1 MKTQVIMAILLVCL
15 TCGMAQAGIEFGEP
29 EDGGWTYTYDGSLA
43 ASGVTTALDGTWNHM
58 DAGSG
63 SSDAWDGTAPGDLI
77 GPQPGGD
84 APGGAGIFTEG
95 DDTFLRIQDTGDP
108 RDDTDT
114 GSGWDD
120 PSNRKMTFAH
130 NMGQDAAVT
139 NGGTILDDGVTLNF
153 RIRIPTTGML
163 DDMYPNGGGGPDP
176 WPGSGIG
183 YVIHSDGMG
192 PIGIKQ
198 GTGGQGMISFGLTTG
213 TSVGGQSG
221 TSTAGLVMNQLSTV
235 DTGPSN
241 DDCDTGH
248 GDGTENIL
256 PIADVTGW
264 HEFWVQIVG
273 DGDPG
278 DFGTHTVKIWMDG
291 NADPGNPDGTFHV
304 SAGNKDEY
312 DFNGYLNMAHGVTD
326 DAGSSD
332 IDFYSY
338 KPGLHEV
345 PEPMT
350 LALLGLGGL
359 GLIRRRRK

>member
-1 MKTQVIMAILLVCL
+1 
-15 TCGMAQAGIEFGEP
+15 
-29 EDGGWTYTYDGSLA
+29 
-43 ASGVTTALDGTWNHM
+43 
-58 DAGSG
+58 
-63 SSDAWDGTAPGDLI
+63 
-77 GPQPGGD
+77 
-84 APGGAGIFTEG
+84 
-95 DDTFLRIQDTGDP
+95 
-108 RDDTDT
+108 
-114 GSGWDD
+114 
-120 PSNRKMTFAH
+120 MTFAH
-130 NMGQDAAVT
+130 DMGQDAAVT

-153 RIRIPTTGML
+153 RIRIPTSSPL

-198 GTGGQGMISFGLTTG
+198 GTGGDGMISFGLTHG
-213 TSVGGQSG
+213 DERGGHNG
-221 TSTAGLVMNQLSTV
+221 TSTAGLVMNQLSKF
-235 DTGPSN
+235 DTGPTN

-248 GDGTENIL
+248 ADGTENIL

-264 HEFWVQIVG
+264 HEFWVQIEG

-278 DFGTHTVKIWMDG
+278 DLGTHTVKIWMDG
-291 NADPGNPDGTFHV
+291 NVDPLVPDGTFHV